1 MNNSART
8 VYLTTLTS
16 PFFVPSS
23 AIQNHRQ
30 FGNNPEILMKSIC
43 INSSANLTQT
53 FENSTK
59 TKFANCA
66 KDSLLM
72 YLIANTSCVCLATT
86 SIRYLYM
93 VERGCQSLRH
103 LFVSRIIRCCQQT
116 LTQLCLSEYVAFLC
130 STSDHSTIQQSDI
143 S

>member
-1 MNNSART
+1 MIVFIRIVENGKTGLKKIARAS
-8 VYLTTLTS
+8 VSSHHEKQRQDRLSYDPDFS
-16 PFFVPSS
+16 FFVPSS

-53 FENSTK
+53 SENSTK

-72 YLIANTSCVCLATT
+72 YLLIHLVFAWRRLAYD
-86 SIRYLYM
+86 IYIWWNE
-93 VERGCQSLRH
+93 VVN
-103 LFVSRIIRCCQQT
+103 LFDI
-116 LTQLCLSEYVAFLC
+116 CLSVE
-130 STSDHSTIQQSDI
+130 
-143 S
+143 